1 MSKPALLC
9 CSAFSAVAAGDDGAP
24 SNIVQLIPMGTS
36 KPRNGKPASI
46 TLEDLN
52 HAQQVVDATA
62 SYHSGADVVIDFDH
76 QTVRAPAV
84 AGTAPAAGWMKRIY
98 ASDQGIMAE
107 VEWTEEAS
115 AMLRDRKYRNISP
128 YFAHT
133 ADGRVTRIINAGLTN
148 TPNLD
153 LLAVASAIST
163 EEDDTEML
171 KTIATALG
179 LAATADEAAVLAA
192 ITANKAKTDAFE
204 ATASALGVEL
214 KDGEYAAVASAATA
228 LKDAKPSDPDPAK
241 FVPIATVNEMQ
252 SEMSAIQK
260 RLDAADM
267 AERVSML
274 DAAQGDG
281 RLSPAMR
288 KHFEANI
295 KDKVALASALG
306 DLTPGLVKVDLGKK
320 PEVDK
325 EKLTDEEKSI
335 ASMMGIAPADYLK
348 TRNAE
353 LETL

>member
-46 TLEDLN
+46 TLENLG
-52 HAQQVVDATA
+52 HAQQVVEATT

-98 ASDQGIMAE
+98 ATDQGIMAE

-179 LAATADEAAVLAA
+179 LAATADETAVLAA
-192 ITANKAKTDAFE
+192 IAVNKAKADQFE

-214 KDGEYAAVASAATA
+214 KDGEFAAVASAATA
-228 LKDAKPSDPDPAK
+228 LKDAKPGEPDPAK
-241 FVPIATVNEMQ
+241 FVPVAKLNEVL
-252 SEMSAIQK
+252 SEMSALKGDIATIQGDK
-260 RLDAADM
+260 RAGMIKDALD
-267 AERVSML
+267 
-274 DAAQGDG
+274 DG
-281 RLSPAMR
+281 RLPPAL
-288 KHFEANI
+288 KAHAETI
-295 KDKVALASALG
+295 KEETALASFLDGLPKGFGKVETPSLG
-306 DLTPGLVKVDLGKK
+306 EKSAD
-320 PEVDK
+320 
-325 EKLTDEEKSI
+325 KLTTEELAICS
-335 ASMMGIAPADYLK
+335 AQGLDPADFLK
-348 TRNAE
+348 TRNEMEVA
-353 LETL
+353 